1 MSAGG
6 KVDPA
11 TALKT
16 RVPSGAQLIT
26 SSLPGQ
32 GRRGAGKEG
41 GRQGG
46 GGESVEGKL

>member
-1 MSAGG
+1 M
-6 KVDPA
+6 DPA

-32 GRRGAGKEG
+32 GRRGAG
-41 GRQGG
+41 RGG
-46 GGESVEGKL
+46 GGSVEGKL